1 MNSVMENE
9 PCYRSWSK
17 QKHSDLETM
26 KPMNFFDSK
35 IIVHLIFCLIR
46 QNTRKWEMVEWTVY
60 MSMRANVRNTK
71 HAQPSKCW
79 T

>member
-46 QNTRKWEMVEWTVY
+46 QNTRK
-60 MSMRANVRNTK
+60 
-71 HAQPSKCW
+71 
-79 T
+79 